1 MAFARRQLNRPGVRW
16 VLRLVGDVIQESRR
30 DRVTGLAAEVAFF
43 VVLSVFP
50 ALLVMASALGF
61 LDAIVGHQL
70 AQEAQ
75 QRVIGVLQRVLTQ
88 NAGDTIAVVRR
99 LFTDQR
105 TGLLTF
111 SALAGVWAT
120 ARGFASIMRALNVAY
135 DVVDDRTWLRRQSIA
150 VALSLGT
157 VVVSAVMLAMLV
169 VGPLLGVGGSVAG
182 AAGAGA
188 VFATAWNWLRLPVVV
203 AVLLAWSATVYHVGP
218 RHRSRWR
225 DGLPGAGFSA
235 AWWSVTAVGFRYGVA
250 LLSGGNRVFGAL
262 GGPLILLGLIYVLD
276 LGLLLGGELNAVV
289 LSRRTDGESES
300 RVDRH
305 AVAT

>member
-1 MAFARRQLNRPGVRW
+1 MAVPTAFGRRQLNRPRVRW
-16 VLRLVGDVIQESRR
+16 VLRLVGDVIQESRS

-99 LFTDQR
+99 LFTDQK

-135 DVVDDRTWLRRQSIA
+135 DVVDDRTWLRRQTIA

-157 VVVSAVMLAMLV
+157 VVVSAIMLAMLV
-169 VGPLLGVGGSVAG
+169 VGPLLGVGASVAG
-182 AAGAGA
+182 AAGARA

-218 RHRSRWR
+218 SRQSRWR
-225 DGLPGAGFSA
+225 DDLPGAGFSA
-235 AWWSVTAVGFRYGVA
+235 MWWSVTAVGFRYGVS

-289 LSRRTDGESES
+289 LNRRT
-300 RVDRH
+300 
-305 AVAT
+305 AQ

>member
-1 MAFARRQLNRPGVRW
+1 MRDVPRFVAAPLIAARRFLDWPRVRW
-16 VLRLVGDVIQESRR
+16 VRRLVGELSRECSS

-61 LDAIVGHQL
+61 LDSIIGNQL

-75 QRVIGVLQRVLTQ
+75 QRVISFLQRVLTQ

-111 SALAGVWAT
+111 SVLAGVWAT
-120 ARGFASIMRALNVAY
+120 ARGFAAVMRALNIAY
-135 DVVDDRTWLRRQSIA
+135 DVVEDRSWLRRQGIA
-150 VALSLGT
+150 VVLSLGT
-157 VVVSAVMLAMLV
+157 VIVSAVMLSMLV

-182 AAGAGA
+182 AAGARA
-188 VFATAWNWLRLPVVV
+188 LFATAWHWLRVPM
-203 AVLLAWSATVYHVGP
+203 VLLVLVAWSATVYHVGP
-218 RHRSRWR
+218 RHAGRWR
-225 DGLPGAGFSA
+225 DDLPGAGLSA
-235 AWWSVTAVGFRYGVA
+235 LWWAVTALGFRYGVA
-250 LLSGGNRVFGAL
+250 VLAHGNRVFGAL

-276 LGLLLGGELNAVV
+276 LGLLVGGELNALVM
-289 LSRRTDGESES
+289 RRRSG
-300 RVDRH
+300 
-305 AVAT
+305 A